1 MVKVTL
7 LGAMRSA
14 IGGAEFVEVEAKN
27 TIQML
32 NALKKKHPV
41 LTEVIEGGVSVSI
54 DSLIYEDAWFTEIT
68 PESEVVIMPPMKGG

>member
-14 IGGAEFVEVEAKN
+14 IGGAEFVELEAKN

-41 LTEVIEGGVSVSI
+41 LAEIIEGGVSVSI
-54 DSLIYEDAWFTEIT
+54 DGLIYEDAWFTKIT
-68 PESEVVIMPPMKGG
+68 PDSEVVIMPPMKGG